1 MFEAWRLKRRLK
13 KEAMILLLDLIQAL
27 PTYSPQSVGQIWSI
41 FRRALIEA
49 ALEIE
54 ENYAETL
61 KEPENE

>member
-1 MFEAWRLKRRLK
+1 MFEAWRLKRKLK
-13 KEAMILLLDLIQAL
+13 RDAMILLLDLIQAL

-54 ENYAETL
+54 ENYTVAI
-61 KEPENE
+61 KESEND